1 MAEQAAEVLNTQD
14 GPIKVNAEESPA
26 KTETVGELDPQ
37 AKANDGETEPEG
49 QKRKGGW
56 QRKIEKLEKQRDALV
71 ERLLAKEP
79 EKQQAQ
85 TEKPAETPKA
95 KPEPKD
101 FDLGDG
107 TYDHGKYT
115 EAVSEYNAQKAVSE
129 YKKAAA
135 KEESERK
142 AKEEQG
148 QRIETWQQ
156 RLKTAGDKIQDLA
169 EVLADSE
176 AVATP
181 TMQRAIVQSDLGPQ
195 IAYELAKNPAESER
209 IAKLDPEMQLFEL
222 GKIAARLAQ
231 PEPAEKEEAEK
242 PPTPPIS
249 KAPPPVTPVKKPAP
263 VGKSF
268 DPNDVSISP
277 DEWLKKRLEQEGKKR

>member
-1 MAEQAAEVLNTQD
+1 MAEQAAEVLNQD
-14 GPIKVNAEESPA
+14 GLQVNAEESPA
-26 KTETVGELDPQ
+26 KTEEKVGEPDPQ
-37 AKANDGETEPEG
+37 AKANEGETEHEG

-79 EKQQAQ
+79 EKPSAQ
-85 TEKPAETPKA
+85 PEKPAEPKA

-115 EAVSEYNAQKAVSE
+115 EAVSQWNAEKAVGE
-129 YKKAAA
+129 YKKSVA

-142 AKEEQG
+142 AKEAQG
-148 QRIETWQQ
+148 QLIQTWQQ
-156 RLKTAGDKIQDLA
+156 RLKTAGDTIQDLA

-181 TMQRAIVQSDLGPQ
+181 LMQRAIVESDLGPQ
-195 IAYELAKNPAESER
+195 IAYELAKNPGESER
-209 IAKLDPEMQLFEL
+209 ISKLSPERQLVEL
-222 GKIAARLAQ
+222 GKLEARLAQ
-231 PEPAEKEEAEK
+231 PKSPEPEEEKED
-242 PPTPPIS
+242 PPAPIS
-249 KAPPPVTPVKKPAP
+249 KAPAP
-263 VGKSF
+263 V
-268 DPNDVSISP
+268 SP
-277 DEWLKKRLEQEGKKR
+277 VARPSSTAKKTLEEMPFKEFVKEREAHLKRK